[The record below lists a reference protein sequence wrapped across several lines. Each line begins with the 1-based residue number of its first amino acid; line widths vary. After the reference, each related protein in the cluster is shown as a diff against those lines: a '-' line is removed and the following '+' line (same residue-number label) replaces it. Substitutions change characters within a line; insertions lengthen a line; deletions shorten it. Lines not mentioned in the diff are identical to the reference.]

1 MLVQFENPALIKPQ
15 SFPNGIAALD
25 GGIERADAGFVPT
38 NKLTVDVDDQMAV
51 SFVEFLQHE
60 MAKNELGKQEPRKK
74 KFNLRDLRS
83 FLISCF
89 PDYSASYSV
98 QISGARSRCS
108 HGALAPCRMRPDGAG
123 RLQVNRSFP
132 AIDPKR
138 TFDSPYFLLS

>member
-74 KFNLRDLRS
+74 NS
-83 FLISCF
+83 ISETCGL
-89 PDYSASYSV
+89 S
-98 QISGARSRCS
+98 
-108 HGALAPCRMRPDGAG
+108 
-123 RLQVNRSFP
+123 SFP
-132 AIDPKR
+132 A
-138 TFDSPYFLLS
+138 FLITPPLTPFKSRAPDRGVATALWRRAGCAPTERGDYK